1 MPKWKRW
8 NRQFPEPIRMAE
20 YPLGKNLSDG
30 QVWSDIAQR
39 KALMGEIPVEC
50 IKQPGLL
57 KSASRTP
64 KPDLD

>member
-1 MPKWKRW
+1 
-8 NRQFPEPIRMAE
+8 MAE